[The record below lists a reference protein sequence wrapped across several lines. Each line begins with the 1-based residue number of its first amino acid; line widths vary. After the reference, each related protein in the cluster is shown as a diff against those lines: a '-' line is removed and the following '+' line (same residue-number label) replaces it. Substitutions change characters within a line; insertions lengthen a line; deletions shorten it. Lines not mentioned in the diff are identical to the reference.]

1 MIPMSFINPLSDE
14 GKQIV
19 REEGGDLERI
29 FDENEQIIDVVNLIN
44 AQEKSVNAIIP
55 QSYVDLVIQRV
66 EWYIERKSSSKDIK
80 TKYAFLFDDK
90 ITKFDVIAFYIICQ
104 AVGVKFGPNSRES
117 RAVVELQGDIIE
129 NRLEELNF
137 NIKLKEEL
145 MQQVMNDLIVQ
156 DRIKWTQLA
165 DLLSSKK
172 INIQDLVLKDG
183 YIILDREEFMESF
196 GKIIKDRQPEKM
208 YRVFVG
214 NRIKELIIIKMIMQN
229 TENYIK
235 SVHERSNL
243 VEPNPTL
250 LKIAEKVS
258 EVLSREIRFYGTGS
272 GGGDVKASTLNID
285 LFPPCIKKALDGIKS
300 GGRNEV
306 IVLFLTPFLSYA
318 RLYPSVF
325 RSDTTIKVSDVDPDL
340 KITKNEVLPM
350 IYDAADR
357 CNPPLFDDQPQEK
370 VNINAKLGFGM
381 HSDLNPQHEGETTWY
396 TPMSCEKVK
405 LNMPGLCKPD
415 KTCKSIGNP
424 LSYYTLKSW
433 QNKK

>member
-1 MIPMSFINPLSDE
+1 MILKSFINPLSDE

-19 REEGGDLERI
+19 RKDGGDLERI
-29 FDENEQIIDVVNLIN
+29 FDENEQIVDTVYSIN
-44 AQEKSVNAIIP
+44 AQETSDDVFIP
-55 QSYVDLVIQRV
+55 KNYADLVIKRV
-66 EWYIERKSSSKDIK
+66 EWYIAKKSDPEYNHKQ
-80 TKYAFLFDDK
+80 YAFLFHPE
-90 ITKFDVIAFYIICQ
+90 IAKFDLIAFYILCQ

-117 RAVVELQGDIIE
+117 RAIVELQGQIIE
-129 NRLEELNF
+129 NRLEELNS
-137 NIKLKEEL
+137 NKRLKEEL
-145 MQQVMNDLIVQ
+145 TQQIMNELIVQ
-156 DRIKWTQLA
+156 DIIKWTLLA

-172 INIQDLVLKDG
+172 ISLQDLVLMDG
-183 YIILDREEFMESF
+183 NIILDEEEFMEWFEEVIS
-196 GKIIKDRQPEKM
+196 DRQPEKM
-208 YRVFVG
+208 YRIFIG
-214 NRIKELIIIKMIMQN
+214 NRVKELIIIKMIMQN

-235 SVHERSNL
+235 SVHEKSNI

-258 EVLSREIRFYGTGS
+258 EVLSKEIRFYGSGT
-272 GGGDVKASTLNID
+272 GGGNVKASPLNVD

-325 RSDTTIKVSDVDPDL
+325 RRDTTVKVSDVDPDL
-340 KITKNEVLPM
+340 KITKNEILPM

-357 CNPPLFDDQPQEK
+357 CSPPLFDDQPQEK

-381 HSDLNPQHEGETTWY
+381 HSDLSLQHEGETTWY

-405 LNMPGLCKPD
+405 LNMPALCRSD

-433 QNKK
+433 QKKE